1 MKATAT
7 KDFSATLGGRAISCK
22 AGDDVEADKRT
33 IARLVKMGLAEQQ
46 QAKRTRKAA
55 RND

>member
-33 IARLVKMGLAEQQ
+33 IARLVRMGLAVQ